1 MSERTHSQVAHVLD
15 PITTFLNRCA
25 QSKNSIAIKKLHCH
39 LLRTGLLFS
48 SVAFHAKLI
57 LSYALCH
64 QSNDLKLSNF
74 FKFIDP
80 TNALPFNILISDFSK
95 NGLCSNALKTFS
107 FMHSNGVPL
116 DSYDMCSTLT
126 ASTSSQ
132 SFGFGTQVHAL
143 VGKQGWSSSVFVGSA
158 LIDLYAKSSLVNE
171 AAKMFDEMPV
181 RNTVCANA
189 LLLGFTEAKMWN
201 EVLGVARNMPELNM
215 SYDNYTFSAILRS
228 CIGLSAVE
236 LGRQVHCCIVRNIH
250 YTENDVFLQSSLIEM
265 YGKCGFVKKA
275 LLLFNALGNG
285 RKSDLVLWTSMLGA
299 FGRNGY
305 YKEVIQ
311 MYEEMLMRGIIPDE
325 IVFVTVLSACART
338 GQVERGIQYFESMTG
353 EYGLTPCEEHYSCL
367 IDLLSRAGE
376 LGKAQSLVDE
386 MLLKGFVGGVSMWGA
401 LLNACLDRGNFEL
414 GKFAAQKALD
424 LDPQNMGVY
433 TMLSNLYAKFGMW
446 DEIELLRASTKRRG
460 LNKDIGCSWIEVT
473 V

>member
-236 LGRQVHCCIVRNIH
+236 LG
-250 YTENDVFLQSSLIEM
+250 
-265 YGKCGFVKKA
+265 
-275 LLLFNALGNG
+275 
-285 RKSDLVLWTSMLGA
+285 A

>member
-1 MSERTHSQVAHVLD
+1 
-15 PITTFLNRCA
+15 
-25 QSKNSIAIKKLHCH
+25 
-39 LLRTGLLFS
+39 
-48 SVAFHAKLI
+48 
-57 LSYALCH
+57 
-64 QSNDLKLSNF
+64 
-74 FKFIDP
+74 
-80 TNALPFNILISDFSK
+80 
-95 NGLCSNALKTFS
+95 
-107 FMHSNGVPL
+107 MHSNGVPL

-181 RNTVCANA
+181 RNT
-189 LLLGFTEAKMWN
+189 
-201 EVLGVARNMPELNM
+201 
-215 SYDNYTFSAILRS
+215 
-228 CIGLSAVE
+228 
-236 LGRQVHCCIVRNIH
+236 
-250 YTENDVFLQSSLIEM
+250 
-265 YGKCGFVKKA
+265 
-275 LLLFNALGNG
+275 
-285 RKSDLVLWTSMLGA
+285 SDLVLWTSMLGA